1 MLGYDKSMGSFK
13 MCVTQERGEEKLT
26 KKVTKS
32 DLGGGF
38 VAKKCDAA
46 NSKKRD
52 FASDVLFEW
61 SLYFLW
67 VYLLVMSLA
76 FCETNKPY
84 RSK

>member
-46 NSKKRD
+46 HSKKTR
-52 FASDVLFEW
+52 
-61 SLYFLW
+61 
-67 VYLLVMSLA
+67 
-76 FCETNKPY
+76 FCK
-84 RSK
+84 